1 MQPQATENPM
11 ASPRLIPVPESP
23 RRGEDLGISP
33 LQNDVDDPSASFD
46 KKRAPSQ
53 APIMEG
59 SQYDHL
65 SYDELHTLCKSRG
78 Y

>member
-1 MQPQATENPM
+1 M
-11 ASPRLIPVPESP
+11 ASPRLIPAPESP
-23 RRGEDLGISP
+23 RNGEDPEIP
-33 LQNDVDDPSASFD
+33 LPPNKMSDPSESLD
-46 KKRAPSQ
+46 NKCAPSQ

-65 SYDELHTLCKSRG
+65 TYDELHNMCKSRG